1 MLSGSAIVLPDNS
14 TATNPNPSPA
24 PVVVEA
30 PRSLNSNDGIRQAV
44 ARKFSTSHIL
54 YRVAFCESTYSQY
67 DRNGNVLRGVVN
79 SKDVGI
85 FQINE
90 KYHLANA
97 KRLGIDLYS
106 VEGNMEYAEYLYNRD
121 GAQPWSSSKPCWGQY
136 LVASNN

>member
-14 TATNPNPSPA
+14 TATNQNPSTA

-30 PRSLNSNDGIRQAV
+30 PSSLNSNDGVQQAV

-54 YRVAFCESTYSQY
+54 YRIAFCESTYAQY

-79 SKDVGI
+79 SKDVGV

-90 KYHLANA
+90 RYHKANA
-97 KRLGIDLYS
+97 ERMGIDLYTP
-106 VEGNMEYAEYLYNRD
+106 EGNLEYAEYLYNRD
-121 GAQPWSSSKPCWGQY
+121 GARPWSSSKPCWGRY